1 MGQFASFP
9 RRRFLQYM
17 GAGAIGAV
25 LPLKHARAAGWV
37 PGVSA
42 GLNPSPSPSGA
53 ALKDLAAQKGL
64 LFGSATN
71 NEHLKDDHDYADLIA
86 SQCAI
91 ITPANELKM
100 KYLQPGPNSFKFDI
114 GDWMIHWA
122 DSKGIKV
129 HGHALVYGENGAL
142 PPWANGQINSGNARD
157 IMVKHISTVAQHFAG
172 KVVSWDVVNEALQG
186 KDLKDTIWARN
197 VGPDYLEIAFK
208 TAGEADP
215 NAMLCYNETNIEWA
229 NQDGK
234 REGTLN
240 LLKNLQSKKA
250 PVQALGI
257 QSHLRYE
264 MGGFEPGKMKKFL
277 NQVSDL
283 GLKIRISE
291 LDSRER
297 DNDND
302 VGSRDKGVAQYYF
315 DYLNTVLE
323 NKNVI
328 AVETWNLTDRYT
340 WLTKEA
346 PRHDGQAVRPLPFDD
361 KLQPKPAFEAIAQAL
376 EHAPSR

>member
-9 RRRFLQYM
+9 RRRFLQYV

-25 LPLKHARAAGWV
+25 LPLKRAHAAGWM
-37 PGVSA
+37 
-42 GLNPSPSPSGA
+42 SGA
-53 ALKDLAAQKGL
+53 ADPQPSGVILKDLAAQKGI

-71 NEHLKDDHDYADLIA
+71 NEPLKDDHEYADLIA
-86 SQCAI
+86 AQGAI
-91 ITPANELKM
+91 ITPPNELKM
-100 KYLQPGPNSFKFDI
+100 KYLQPGPNSFKFEI

-122 DSKGIKV
+122 QSHDIKV

-142 PPWANGQINSGNARD
+142 PPWANGGINSGNAKE
-157 IMVKHISTVAQHFAG
+157 IMVKHITTVAQHYAG

-186 KDLKDTIWARN
+186 QDLKDTIWSRN
-197 VGPDYLEIAFK
+197 VGPDYLEIAYK
-208 TAGEADP
+208 TARDADP
-215 NAMLCYNETNIEWA
+215 NALLCYNETNIEWA
-229 NQDGK
+229 NQQGK
-234 REGTLN
+234 RDGTLK
-240 LLKNLQSKKA
+240 LLKNLQSKNA
-250 PVQALGI
+250 PIQALGI

-264 MGGFEPGKMKKFL
+264 MGGFDAGKMRKFL
-277 NQVSDL
+277 EQVSDL

-297 DNDND
+297 ESDTD
-302 VGSRDKGVAQYYF
+302 VGSRDKGVAQYYAE
-315 DYLNTVLE
+315 YLNAVLE

-328 AVETWNLTDRYT
+328 VVETWNLTDRYT

-361 KLQPKPAFEAIAQAL
+361 KLQPKPVVDAI
-376 EHAPSR
+376 

>member
-25 LPLKHARAAGWV
+25 LPLKRAHAAGWM
-37 PGVSA
+37 
-42 GLNPSPSPSGA
+42 SGA
-53 ALKDLAAQKGL
+53 ADPQPSGVILKDLAAQKGI

-71 NEHLKDDHDYADLIA
+71 NEHLKDDHEYADLIA
-86 SQCAI
+86 AQCAI

-100 KYLQPGPNSFKFDI
+100 KYLQPGPNSFKFEI

-122 DSKGIKV
+122 QSHDIKV

-142 PPWANGQINSGNARD
+142 PPWANGGINRDNAKD
-157 IMVKHISTVAQHFAG
+157 IMVKHITTVAQHYAG

-186 KDLKDTIWARN
+186 QDLKDTIWSRN
-197 VGPDYLEIAFK
+197 VGPDYLEVAFK
-208 TAGEADP
+208 TARDADP

-229 NQDGK
+229 NQEGK
-234 REGTLN
+234 REGTLK
-240 LLKNLQSKKA
+240 LLKNLQSKQA

-264 MGGFEPGKMKKFL
+264 MGGFDAGKMRKFL

-297 DNDND
+297 ESDSD
-302 VGSRDKGVAQYYF
+302 VPSRDKGVAQYYAE
-315 DYLNTVLE
+315 YLNTVLE

-328 AVETWNLTDRYT
+328 VVETWNLTDRYT

-361 KLQPKPAFEAIAQAL
+361 QLHPKPAVDAIAQAF

>member
-1 MGQFASFP
+1 MGHFSSFP

-17 GAGAIGAV
+17 GAGAIGAM
-25 LPLKHARAAGWV
+25 LPLKHVHAAAWPAV
-37 PGVSA
+37 
-42 GLNPSPSPSGA
+42 GA
-53 ALKDLAAQKGL
+53 APPRSSGTSLKDIAAQKGI

-71 NEHLKDDHDYADLIA
+71 ANHLKEDHEYADLIA
-86 SQCAI
+86 AQDAI

-100 KYLQPGPNSFKFDI
+100 KYLQPGPNSFKFDE
-114 GDWMIHWA
+114 GDWLVHWA
-122 DSKGIKV
+122 QSHDIKV
-129 HGHALVYGENGAL
+129 HGHALVYGEPGAL
-142 PPWANGQINSGNARD
+142 PPWANGYINRGNARE
-157 IMVKHISTVAQHFAG
+157 IMVKHVSTVAQHYAG

-186 KDLKDTIWARN
+186 QDLKENLWART

-215 NAMLCYNETNIEWA
+215 NAMLCYNETNVEWA

-234 REGTLN
+234 RNGTLRLLSN
-240 LLKNLQSKKA
+240 LISKKA

-264 MGGFEPGKMKKFL
+264 MGGFEAGKLRKFL
-277 NQVSDL
+277 NQVSEM
-283 GLKIRISE
+283 GLKIRVSE
-291 LDSRER
+291 LDARER
-297 DNDND
+297 DSDTD
-302 VGSRDKGVAQYYF
+302 VGSRDRSVAQYYA
-315 DYLNTVLE
+315 DYLGTILE

-346 PRHDGQAVRPLPFDD
+346 PRRDGQAVRPLPFDD
-361 KLQPKPAFEAIAQAL
+361 KLQPKPAFDAIAQAF

>member
-25 LPLKHARAAGWV
+25 LPLKRAHAAGWIS
-37 PGVSA
+37 GA
-42 GLNPSPSPSGA
+42 ADPSPSGVI
-53 ALKDLAAQKGL
+53 LKDLAAQKGI

-71 NEHLKDDHDYADLIA
+71 NEHLKDDHEYADLIA
-86 SQCAI
+86 EQCAI

-100 KYLQPGPNSFKFDI
+100 KYLQPGPNSFKFEI

-122 DSKGIKV
+122 QSHDIKV

-142 PPWANGQINSGNARD
+142 PPWANGGINRGNAKD
-157 IMVKHISTVAQHFAG
+157 IMVKHITTVAQHYAG
-172 KVVSWDVVNEALQG
+172 KVISWDVVNEALQG
-186 KDLKDTIWARN
+186 QDLKDTIWSRN

-208 TAGEADP
+208 TARDADP

-229 NQDGK
+229 NQEGK
-234 REGTLN
+234 REGTLK
-240 LLKNLQSKKA
+240 LLKNLQSKQA

-264 MGGFEPGKMKKFL
+264 MGGFDAGKMRKFL

-297 DNDND
+297 ESDTD
-302 VGSRDKGVAQYYF
+302 VPSRDKGVAQYYAE
-315 DYLNTVLE
+315 YLNTVLE

-328 AVETWNLTDRYT
+328 VVETWNLTDRYT

-361 KLQPKPAFEAIAQAL
+361 QLHPKPVVDAIAQAF
-376 EHAPSR
+376 EQAPSR

>member
-25 LPLKHARAAGWV
+25 LPLKRAHAAGWM
-37 PGVSA
+37 
-42 GLNPSPSPSGA
+42 SGA
-53 ALKDLAAQKGL
+53 ADPQPSGVILKDLAAQKGI

-71 NEHLKDDHDYADLIA
+71 NEHLKDDHEYADLIA
-86 SQCAI
+86 AQCAI

-100 KYLQPGPNSFKFDI
+100 KYLQPGPNSFKFEI

-122 DSKGIKV
+122 QSHDIKV

-142 PPWANGQINSGNARD
+142 PPWANGGINRDNAKD
-157 IMVKHISTVAQHFAG
+157 IMVKHITTVAQHYAG
-172 KVVSWDVVNEALQG
+172 KVISWDVVNEALQG
-186 KDLKDTIWARN
+186 QDLKDTIWSRN

-208 TAGEADP
+208 TARDADP

-229 NQDGK
+229 NQEGK
-234 REGTLN
+234 REGTLK
-240 LLKNLQSKKA
+240 LLKNLQSKQA

-264 MGGFEPGKMKKFL
+264 MGGFDAGKMRKFL

-297 DNDND
+297 ESDSD
-302 VGSRDKGVAQYYF
+302 VPSRDKGVAQYYAE
-315 DYLNTVLE
+315 YLNTVLE

-328 AVETWNLTDRYT
+328 VVETWNLTDRYT

-361 KLQPKPAFEAIAQAL
+361 QLHPKPAVDAIAQAF